1 MNGRQLI
8 SSGAP
13 WEPIFG
19 YSRAVRV
26 GNQVFVAGTIGRN
39 SDGSVPSGAYQQA
52 KRALE
57 IIGKA
62 LAEAGAR
69 SDHVVRTRIFVTDI
83 AFFDDVARAHGEV
96 FGTIRPA
103 SALVEVRRLVEPDY
117 LVEIE
122 ADAVVM
128 E

>member
-57 IIGKA
+57 TIGKSA
-62 LAEAGAR
+62 DAGLIVPNTSPCAPRNVVEKRNVSDENAR
-69 SDHVVRTRIFVTDI
+69 VRTTWSKP
-83 AFFDDVARAHGEV
+83 A
-96 FGTIRPA
+96 PA
-103 SALVEVRRLVEPDY
+103 SASALWRSGDSSSPTTWWR
-117 LVEIE
+117 
-122 ADAVVM
+122 
-128 E
+128 

>member
-26 GNQVFVAGTIGRN
+26 GNQVFVAGTVGRN
-39 SDGSVPSGAYQQA
+39 SDGSVPSGAYQPA
-52 KRALE
+52 ERALE
-57 IIGKA
+57 IIGEA
-62 LAEAGAR
+62 LAEAGAGF
-69 SDHVVRTRIFVTDI
+69 DHVVRTRIFVTDI

-128 E
+128 G

>member
-1 MNGRQLI
+1 MNARQLI

-13 WEPIFG
+13 WEPVFG

-26 GNQVFVAGTIGRN
+26 GNQVFVAGTVGRN

-57 IIGKA
+57 IIGEA
-62 LAEAGAR
+62 LAEAGA
-69 SDHVVRTRIFVTDI
+69 SFDHVVRTRIFVTDI
-83 AFFDDVARAHGEV
+83 AIFDDVARAHGDV

-103 SALVEVRRLVEPDY
+103 SALVEVRRLVEPDFV
-117 LVEIE
+117 LEIE

-128 E
+128 

>member
-13 WEPIFG
+13 WELIFG

-26 GNQVFVAGTIGRN
+26 GNQVFVAGTVGRN

-57 IIGKA
+57 IIGEA
-62 LAEAGAR
+62 LAEAGAGF
-69 SDHVVRTRIFVTDI
+69 DHVVRTRIFVTDRSL
-83 AFFDDVARAHGEV
+83 FDDIARAHGEV

-103 SALVEVRRLVEPDY
+103 SALVEVRRLVELEY

-128 E
+128 

>member
-1 MNGRQLI
+1 MSGRQLI

-26 GNQVFVAGTIGRN
+26 GNQVFVAGTVGRN

-57 IIGKA
+57 IIGEA
-62 LAEAGAR
+62 LAEAGAGF
-69 SDHVVRTRIFVTDI
+69 DHVVRTRIFVTDV

>member
-26 GNQVFVAGTIGRN
+26 GNQVFVAGTVGRN

-57 IIGKA
+57 IIGEA
-62 LAEAGAR
+62 LAEAGAGF
-69 SDHVVRTRIFVTDI
+69 DHVVRTRIFVTDI

>member
-26 GNQVFVAGTIGRN
+26 GNQVFVAGTVGRN

-57 IIGKA
+57 TIGKA
-62 LAEAGAR
+62 LAEAGAGF
-69 SDHVVRTRIFVTDI
+69 DHVVRTRIFVTDI

-128 E
+128 G

>member
-13 WEPIFG
+13 WELIFG

-26 GNQVFVAGTIGRN
+26 GNQVFVAGTVGRN

-57 IIGKA
+57 IIGEA
-62 LAEAGAR
+62 LAEAGAGF
-69 SDHVVRTRIFVTDI
+69 DHVVRTRILVTDI
-83 AFFDDVARAHGEV
+83 SLFDDIARAHGEV

-128 E
+128 

>member
-26 GNQVFVAGTIGRN
+26 GNQVFVAGTVGRN

-52 KRALE
+52 ERALE
-57 IIGKA
+57 IIGEA
-62 LAEAGAR
+62 LAEAGAGF
-69 SDHVVRTRIFVTDI
+69 DHVVRTRIFVTDI
-83 AFFDDVARAHGEV
+83 AVFDDVARAHGEI
-96 FGTIRPA
+96 FGTFRPA

-128 E
+128 G

>member
-57 IIGKA
+57 IIGEA
-62 LAEAGAR
+62 LAEAGAGF
-69 SDHVVRTRIFVTDI
+69 DHVVRTRIFVTDI

>member
-13 WEPIFG
+13 WELIFG

-26 GNQVFVAGTIGRN
+26 GNQVFVAGTVGRN

-57 IIGKA
+57 IIGEA
-62 LAEAGAR
+62 LAEAG
-69 SDHVVRTRIFVTDI
+69 SGFDHVVRTRIFVTDI
-83 AFFDDVARAHGEV
+83 SLFDDIARAHGEV

-103 SALVEVRRLVEPDY
+103 SALVEVRRLVEPEY

-128 E
+128 

>member
-1 MNGRQLI
+1 
-8 SSGAP
+8 
-13 WEPIFG
+13 
-19 YSRAVRV
+19 
-26 GNQVFVAGTIGRN
+26 
-39 SDGSVPSGAYQQA
+39 VPSGAYQQA

-57 IIGKA
+57 TIGKA
-62 LAEAGAR
+62 LAEAGAGF
-69 SDHVVRTRIFVTDI
+69 DHVVRTRIFVTDI

-128 E
+128 G

>member
-13 WEPIFG
+13 WELIFG

-26 GNQVFVAGTIGRN
+26 GNQVFVAGTVGRN

-57 IIGKA
+57 IIGEA
-62 LAEAGAR
+62 LAEAG
-69 SDHVVRTRIFVTDI
+69 SGFDHVVRTRIFVTDI
-83 AFFDDVARAHGEV
+83 SLFDDIARAHGEV

-128 E
+128 

>member
-1 MNGRQLI
+1 MSGRQLI

-26 GNQVFVAGTIGRN
+26 GNQVFVAGTVGRN

-57 IIGKA
+57 IIGEA
-62 LAEAGAR
+62 LAEAGAGF
-69 SDHVVRTRIFVTDI
+69 DHVVRTRIFVTDI
-83 AFFDDVARAHGEV
+83 AVFDEVARAHGEV

-128 E
+128 